1 MSTPSAP
8 TVLIIGAGRLGGALL
23 DGWGIAGTPAPQRLL
38 LRVRTVT
45 AAAQAAADR
54 GAVLNPPDPALHAAE
69 VVVLAMKPFA
79 LAEVAQTYAPLLSP
93 DAVIV
98 SLLVGVEAAEVA
110 RAFGGRRVARAMP
123 TTAVAIAQGTASL
136 IADDADALAAA
147 HALFDPVA
155 TTVDLDSEAQMPAA
169 AAVSGSGP
177 AYLYAFVE
185 ALEAAGL
192 AQGLPAQAARTL
204 AQATVTGS
212 AAYLQRSGADPAAL
226 RRQVASP
233 GGTTEAALKVLTDA
247 GRGLGPLLREAVDAN
262 IVRGAE
268 IAAAAAGDARKP

>member
-23 DGWGIAGTPAPQRLL
+23 DGWGIAGTPAPERLL

-54 GAVLNPPDPALHAAE
+54 GAVLNPPDAALRAAE

-98 SLLVGVEAAEVA
+98 SLLVGVEAAQVA

-212 AAYLQRSGADPAAL
+212 AAYLQRSGADPADL
-226 RRQVASP
+226 RRQVAAP
-233 GGTTEAALKVLTDA
+233 GGTTEAALKVLMDA
-247 GRGLGPLLREAVDAN
+247 GRGLEPLLSEAVNAN
-262 IVRGAE
+262 IARGAE